1 MREIVKHLITQV
13 ARKTLYTDEDGT
25 LLESRFCEKELLQ
38 VVESLPVFSYLD
50 DPTNPSYSFLPQL
63 RDVLVE
69 RALKDPKSTD
79 SAGYSSFKRIPIF
92 QEELEEKLV
101 EKISKARER
110 LDNGGFPITNRIKKC
125 RTYPIYGFVRK
136 EVGTKLLSGENKV
149 SPGEDIEK
157 VYEAI
162 NDGKLGDVLMKCLA
176 FWRGTAGPFTP
187 RPSGLSSPAQFNPEY
202 WGWFEK
208 LRSPSSASNGRVN
221 WDQL

>member
-1 MREIVKHLITQV
+1 M
-13 ARKTLYTDEDGT
+13 TLPI
-25 LLESRFCEKELLQ
+25 LH
-38 VVESLPVFSYLD
+38 
-50 DPTNPSYSFLPQL
+50 SFLLQL

-79 SAGYSSFKRIPIF
+79 SAGYSIFKRIPIF
-92 QEELEEKLV
+92 LEELEEKLI

-110 LDNGGFPITNRIKKC
+110 FDNGDFPIPNRIKKC
-125 RTYPIYGFVRK
+125 RTCPIYGFVRK

-187 RPSGLSSPAQFNPEY
+187 RPSGLSSPGQFNPEY
-202 WGWFEK
+202 WGWYEK
-208 LRSPSSASNGRVN
+208 LRSPSSGSNGIVN

>member
-25 LLESRFCEKELLQ
+25 LLESCFCEKELLQ

-69 RALKDPKSTD
+69 RALQDPKSTD

-110 LDNGGFPITNRIKKC
+110 LDNGGFPIPNRIKKC
-125 RTYPIYGFVRK
+125 RTYPNTDF
-136 EVGTKLLSGENKV
+136 GENKV